1 MTFFVQ
7 PQISMKWDTVYNEN
21 KNRIQGFAN
30 LINHQ

>member
-7 PQISMKWDTVYNEN
+7 PQISINWNTVYNEN
-21 KNRIQGFAN
+21 KNRIQGLAN